1 VRLEDLRRLRPAID
15 SLLKRGVADSE
26 FKTIASAAGIGELT
40 LEETLRALARPGVD
54 DRDAFDASSRLR
66 TSALSLADLKV
77 GDVVEGAVRN
87 VVPFGAFVDVG
98 VGVSGLVHKSNM
110 RGKND
115 KGRAPEPH
123 EVLGAGQSVKVKV
136 MSVDAQRNR
145 IGLALVS

>member
-1 VRLEDLRRLRPAID
+1 M
-15 SLLKRGVADSE
+15 
-26 FKTIASAAGIGELT
+26 T

-54 DRDAFDASSRLR
+54 DRDAFDAASRLR
-66 TSALSLADLKV
+66 TSALSLTDLKV

-110 RGKND
+110 RGEND

-123 EVLGAGQSVKVKV
+123 EVLSAGQAVRVRV

>member
-1 VRLEDLRRLRPAID
+1 MRLEDLRRLRPAID

-77 GDVVEGAVRN
+77 GDVVEGVVRN
-87 VVPFGAFVDVG
+87 VVPLGAFVDVG
-98 VGVSGLVHKSNM
+98 VLAQVQAPQVEAAGLGH
-110 RGKND
+110 
-115 KGRAPEPH
+115 
-123 EVLGAGQSVKVKV
+123 LFGAVV
-136 MSVDAQRNR
+136 AQIPRPLDQ
-145 IGLALVS
+145 GLTH